1 MRPLAAA
8 LAALATVCR
17 PIPPLLLLVLG
28 GLPLSAAAVTR
39 VDGDAFDGD
48 SGALRYR
55 ESHWLLDDG
64 GRVVLYRCRTGAR
77 LRASRSMAAAARP
90 TSA

>member
-8 LAALATVCR
+8 LTALNVRCR
-17 PIPPLLLLVLG
+17 PIPPVLLVLCS
-28 GLPLSAAAVTR
+28 LPLSAAAVTR

-64 GRVVLYRCRTGAR
+64 GRLVLYRCPDGRAFAR
-77 LRASRSMAAAARP
+77 KQV
-90 TSA
+90 

>member
-8 LAALATVCR
+8 LATLAIRCR
-17 PIPPLLLLVLG
+17 PIPLLLVLCS
-28 GLPLSAAAVTR
+28 LPLSAAAVRR

-64 GRVVLYRCRTGAR
+64 ARLVLYRCPDG
-77 LRASRSMAAAARP
+77 RP
-90 TSA
+90 